1 LESIIHLL
9 AAQQPPAAPAS
20 PQQAAD
26 GCQQM
31 GGMFLPIVL
40 MFVII
45 YFLIIRPQQKQ
56 QKRHQAMLKALD
68 KGAKII
74 TNAGILGTITGMTDT
89 IVTLEVA
96 KNVHMR
102 MLRSQIA
109 GLQPENVDKDGAAA
123 AVIPEPE
130 KK

>member
-1 LESIIHLL
+1 LESFIHFL
-9 AAQQPPAAPAS
+9 AAQTAPAPAPAQPAA
-20 PQQAAD
+20 
-26 GCQQM
+26 GCEQGM
-31 GGMFLPIVL
+31 GMFLPIIL

-56 QKRHQAMLKALD
+56 QKRHQAMIKALD

-89 IVTLEVA
+89 IITLEVA
-96 KNVHMR
+96 KNVHVK

>member
-1 LESIIHLL
+1 MESIIHFL
-9 AAQQPPAAPAS
+9 AAQTAPA
-20 PQQAAD
+20 PAPTPGATG
-26 GCQQM
+26 GCEQM

-56 QKRHQAMLKALD
+56 QKRHQAMIKALD

-96 KNVHMR
+96 KNVHVK

>member
-1 LESIIHLL
+1 LEQILYSL
-9 AAQQPPAAPAS
+9 AAQTSPAPAT
-20 PQQAAD
+20 PQQAD
-26 GCQQM
+26 GCAQM
-31 GGMFLPIVL
+31 SGMFLPIAL

-56 QKRHQAMLKALD
+56 QKKHQAMVKALD

-74 TNAGILGTITGMTDT
+74 TNAGIMGTITGLTDT
-89 IVTLEVA
+89 VVTLEVA
-96 KNVHMR
+96 KNVHVK

-109 GLQPENVDKDGAAA
+109 GLQPENIDRDGATA
-123 AVIPEPE
+123 AVIPEPD